1 MCIGIWT
8 PSLTI
13 AILQELEGL
22 EDPTKQ
28 EVAEIRKKIE
38 VVDRELRPLKQ
49 ICEKKEKELKEA
61 LETYNEKTKIKT
73 DLVGRLMDIVTE
85 SERQR
90 MQKLEELNVLLE
102 EMDRRKGLR

>member
-49 ICEKKEKELKEA
+49 ICEKKVDAAQFPNKF
-61 LETYNEKTKIKT
+61 TFQFQ
-73 DLVGRLMDIVTE
+73 
-85 SERQR
+85 SF
-90 MQKLEELNVLLE
+90 
-102 EMDRRKGLR
+102 